1 MKLRQPIS
9 ILLAILSLS
18 ILGACNSSDD
28 NEYDDVEL
36 RPYTNVSVKS
46 FSLGQNDS
54 VLAYLDTV
62 FFSVDLQKARIFNA
76 DSLPKG
82 TSIDS
87 LTVEIGLPTVS
98 RAMLY
103 FNSKEGVDSIDY
115 LENSTDTVNFA
126 NGPVRLSLT
135 AADGV
140 TSRDYLIS
148 VNVHKQD
155 PDSMMWGNTAMRELP
170 TSLGTVRATKA
181 VELDGTYYC
190 LTTNGTQACI
200 ATATNIQGD
209 WTTRTVSL
217 PAGADTQSF
226 AAAGSNLY
234 ILASGHLYAS
244 ADGGA
249 SWRATGKEMTHI
261 YGAFGDNLLG
271 CLRRASGDYVSVSY
285 PRAASK
291 EYILPEDCPVS
302 GTGNMVLFSTD
313 WATEPMCI
321 ITGGADASGK
331 ITGASWAYDGEQ
343 WACISLEA
351 GEPRTGMSVVPYIGY
366 RYQFYFDPRSY
377 NVLLAFGGRKSD
389 GSIDNTMW
397 ISFDRGLHWTKGSQ
411 SIQPSGNFPAL
422 FGASAIIASQAMSA
436 PSSRSINL
444 WKEYPSAV
452 MPSRASVDYTWECPY
467 IYVIGGVCGDGS
479 ISDAIWRGAVNRLT
493 YRPLF

>member
-9 ILLAILSLS
+9 ILLALISLG

-28 NEYDDVEL
+28 NEYDDVVL

-46 FSLGQNDS
+46 FSLGKNDS

-62 FFSVDLQKARIFNA
+62 FFSVDLWSARIFNA

-82 TSIDS
+82 TRIDS
-87 LTVEIGLPTVS
+87 LTVDIGLPTVS
-98 RAMLY
+98 RAMIY
-103 FNSKEGVDSIDY
+103 FNGKEGLDSIDY

-135 AADGV
+135 ASDGV

-148 VNVHKQD
+148 VNVHTQD

-170 TSLGTVRATKA
+170 TSLGTVRATKS
-181 VELDGTYYC
+181 VEMNGKYYC
-190 LTTNGTQACI
+190 LTTNGSQACM
-200 ATATNIQGD
+200 ATTTDIQGD

-226 AAAGSNLY
+226 SAAGGNLY
-234 ILASGHLYAS
+234 ILASGRLYAS
-244 ADGGA
+244 ANGGV
-249 SWRATGKEMTHI
+249 SWTATGVAMTHI
-261 YGAFGDNLLG
+261 YGAYGDNILG
-271 CLRRASGDYVSVSY
+271 CLRRASGDYISVTY
-285 PRAASK
+285 PDVASG
-291 EYILPEDCPVS
+291 EYILPEGCPVS
-302 GTGNMVLFSTD
+302 GTGNLLLFTTD
-313 WATEPMCI
+313 WAAKPTGI
-321 ITGGADASGK
+321 ITGGADAKGK
-331 ITGASWAYDGEQ
+331 ITGASWAYDGKQ

-366 RYQFYFDPRSY
+366 RYDFYWDPRSY
-377 NVLLAFGGRKSD
+377 DVLLAFGGRKPD
-389 GSIDNTMW
+389 GSLDNTMW

-411 SIQPSGNFPAL
+411 SIQPSGDFPAL
-422 FGASAIIASQAMSA
+422 CGASAIIADRTLSA
-436 PSSRSINL
+436 SSSRSIRL
-444 WKEYPSAV
+444 WKEYPARM

-467 IYVIGGVCGDGS
+467 IYIIGGVESDGS
-479 ISDAIWRGAVNRLT
+479 LSDAIWRGAINRLT